1 MTWLYEIRPISLFSL
16 YLAVAFLLSTGLRLQ
31 QYRAILS
38 LITRLHSRWP
48 NVTKLVLSH
57 RGILITWEN
66 VRPLVMVLSLLFMNT
81 LASQF
86 LWPQAKTFRVHDLV
100 MIWPVLPLVLALTV
114 AMIVFDTSGAFQ
126 VGKIDTP
133 ETEKYL
139 DLAETWLSGWRA
151 PVVRIFTLG
160 FINPRNIVTKEV
172 RTALEGASALLN
184 STLWWVTIQTSLR
197 IACGLSLWSSYA
209 LQRPIRHLLGIE

>member
-1 MTWLYEIRPISLFSL
+1 MFSL

-31 QYRAILS
+31 QYRDILS

-48 NVTKLVLSH
+48 NLTKLVLSH
-57 RGILITWEN
+57 RNILVTWAN
-66 VRPLVMVLSLLFMNT
+66 VRPLVLVLVLLAANT
-81 LASQF
+81 LARQF
-86 LWPQAKTFRVHDLV
+86 LWPQVKVFRACDLV
-100 MIWPVLPLVLALTV
+100 IIWPVLPVVLACTA
-114 AMIVFDTSGAFQ
+114 AMVLFATLGAFQ

-139 DLAETWLSGWRA
+139 DLAESWLSGWRA

-184 STLWWVTIQTSLR
+184 STLWWVTIQTVLR
-197 IACGLSLWSSYA
+197 IACGLSLWASYA
-209 LQRPIRHLLGIE
+209 LQQPIKQLLGID